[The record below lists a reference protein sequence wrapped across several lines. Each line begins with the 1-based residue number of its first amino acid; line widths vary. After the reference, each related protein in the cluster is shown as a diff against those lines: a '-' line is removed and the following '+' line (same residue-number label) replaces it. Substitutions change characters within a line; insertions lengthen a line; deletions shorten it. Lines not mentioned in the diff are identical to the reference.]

1 MSSSGLPPV
10 ASIKG
15 GTQCHKPTIWDGLYH
30 PFLIYHSLEWFIP
43 PFGMV
48 YTIDF
53 GDGLWHW
60 VYHITLICNLRQQDV
75 ARCSRFASPLGLVT
89 RSKSYLELGERKL
102 LIQDGMGFPG
112 IRFALSS
119 ISMIQSPF
127 YRLLLGHKPTGVLAE
142 NLPPHSQNW

>member
-30 PFLIYHSLEWFIP
+30 PFIMILEMAYGIGSTTLHSFATCDNKMWQDAADLHL
-43 PFGMV
+43 
-48 YTIDF
+48 
-53 GDGLWHW
+53 LWG
-60 VYHITLICNLRQQDV
+60 V
-75 ARCSRFASPLGLVT
+75 VT

-142 NLPPHSQNW
+142 NLPPHSQN